1 MQDLERD
8 EESPKTSPTEKRTDV
23 EVASSIVNLELGPEL
38 IKKLTAAAKAS
49 GQSETDWIHDAI
61 AEAISRRSNRKA
73 H

>member
-1 MQDLERD
+1 LQDLKHD
-8 EESPKTSPTEKRTDV
+8 EEPSKTSLTEKRTDV
-23 EVASSIVNLELGPEL
+23 EVASSTVNVELGAEL

-61 AEAISRRSNRKA
+61 VDAISRRSERKA